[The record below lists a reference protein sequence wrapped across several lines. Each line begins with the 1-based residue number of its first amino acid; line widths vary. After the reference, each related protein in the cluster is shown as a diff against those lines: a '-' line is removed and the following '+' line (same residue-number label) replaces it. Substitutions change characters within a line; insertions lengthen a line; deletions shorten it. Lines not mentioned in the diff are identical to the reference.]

1 MVDSLRVRKNVG
13 PTVSVIGAGSWPT
26 ALIKI
31 LMENKVKIR
40 WWVRRTQDVQF
51 VKNFWR
57 NPTYLTGVNLDKRYV
72 KPYSNIKRVL
82 RNSDYILLAVP
93 AAYIKGALDQFPDG
107 AFKGKKIITAI
118 KGMIPEENVLVS
130 EYLIDKFGV
139 DEKDISIISGPCHA
153 EEVAMGKQSYLTL
166 GTLDQERFSEAID
179 FFSGNYTK
187 VSVLSDVVGI
197 EYAAIMKN
205 IYALACGISY
215 GLNFG
220 DNFQAVLVSNAIQ
233 EIAIFLNE
241 LYPDDRDLSKSP
253 YLGDLLVTTYSQF
266 SRNRS
271 LGTMVGRGY
280 TVKSALIEMK
290 MVAEGY
296 YAIKSLNEI
305 LLKKGLRLPI
315 CEAVYHVMYDNVSP
329 MVEYQLLKTKLS

>member
-1 MVDSLRVRKNVG
+1 MVQKLRARKNLSPV
-13 PTVSVIGAGSWPT
+13 VSVIGDGSWPT
-26 ALIKI
+26 ALLKI
-31 LMENKVKIR
+31 LMENKIRIR
-40 WWVRRTQDVQF
+40 WYVRRNQDVQF
-51 VKNFWR
+51 IKSFWR
-57 NPTYLTGVNLDKRYV
+57 NPTYLTGVNIDKKYV

-82 RNSDYILLAVP
+82 RNSDYVLLAVP
-93 AAYIKGALDQFPDG
+93 AAYIKSVLDQFPED
-107 AFKGKKIITAI
+107 AFKGKKVITAI
-118 KGMIPEENVLVS
+118 KGMIPEENILVS
-130 EYLIDKFGV
+130 EYLIKNFGV

-166 GTLDQERFSEAID
+166 GTLDEKRFSEAVE
-179 FFSGNYTK
+179 FFTGNYTK

-205 IYALACGISY
+205 IYAIACGISY

-233 EIAIFLNE
+233 EIATFLNA
-241 LYPDDRDLSKSP
+241 LHPSDRDLSKSP

-266 SRNRS
+266 SRNRT
-271 LGTMVGRGY
+271 LGQMVGRGY
-280 TVKSALIEMK
+280 TVKSALMEMK

-296 YAIKSLNEI
+296 YAIKSLKEVMT
-305 LLKKGLRLPI
+305 KQGLELPI
-315 CEAVYHVMYDNVSP
+315 CDAVYHVMYDNVSP